1 MAIRNTEQDAAPERS
16 ATGEV
21 FANEAATPAE
31 ETAITAVNPASAEEN
46 AAEDAVTVAPEE
58 EQREDQTDSTNDIDS
73 ASDTDSTVVKDG
85 VNDTDI
91 AEVSV
96 QEAEEVPSEA
106 PVEAEQATDA
116 ADAADAAEQAADAA
130 DAAVKTAKQPIGA
143 YIPAAVK
150 DTICDVLDTC
160 ESVVIAMFTVLL
172 IFTYL
177 FSVAVVEGDSMLP
190 TLHDADRL
198 LLMNFADPEPGDI
211 VVLNSEYAYTFD
223 ENGALQS
230 GSGLGKRIVKRLIA
244 TENQTVDIDFAAGIV
259 YVDGIP
265 LSEPYTS
272 TLTTRDEGA
281 FTYPITVPAGYVF
294 VLGDN
299 RSISKDS
306 RHPDVALIPEED
318 IVGKVWLRVY
328 PFDDFMA
335 VN

>member
-21 FANEAATPAE
+21 LANEAATPAE
-31 ETAITAVNPASAEEN
+31 ETAITVVNPASAEESA
-46 AAEDAVTVAPEE
+46 AAEAVTVAPEQ
-58 EQREDQTDSTNDIDS
+58 EQREDQTNSTNDTDS
-73 ASDTDSTVVKDG
+73 ASDTDSTVVKDS
-85 VNDTDI
+85 VNDTDT

-96 QEAEEVPSEA
+96 QEAEEAPSEA
-106 PVEAEQATDA
+106 PVEAEQA
-116 ADAADAAEQAADAA
+116 ADAADATE
-130 DAAVKTAKQPIGA
+130 KTAKQPIGER
-143 YIPAAVK
+143 IPAAVK
-150 DTICDVLDTC
+150 DTLFDVLDTC

>member
-21 FANEAATPAE
+21 LENEAATPAE
-31 ETAITAVNPASAEEN
+31 ETAITAVNPASAEERA
-46 AAEDAVTVAPEE
+46 AAEAVTVAPEQ
-58 EQREDQTDSTNDIDS
+58 EQREDQTNSTNDIDS

-85 VNDTDI
+85 ANDTDI

-96 QEAEEVPSEA
+96 QEAEEAPSEA
-106 PVEAEQATDA
+106 SVE
-116 ADAADAAEQAADAA
+116 AEQAADAT
-130 DAAVKTAKQPIGA
+130 DATVTTSKQPIGER
-143 YIPAAVK
+143 IPAAVK
-150 DTICDVLDTC
+150 DTIFDVLDTC